1 MTETRLHGVLR
12 RSVNDLSGEGVRLA
26 LVGGLAVSARVEP
39 RFTRDLDLAIAVADD
54 REAETIARFL
64 RGRSYQIQAIV
75 EQEAAGRLATVR
87 LLAPGEAPGGIVLDL
102 LFASSGIEPE
112 IVRDAEPIEVAPGI
126 TVPVASRGH
135 LIAMKV
141 LSRDDLT
148 RPQDIVD
155 LRGLLAAATTGDLES
170 ARAALELI
178 QRRGFHRGRDLLAE
192 LAGLT

>member
-39 RFTRDLDLAIAVADD
+39 RFTRDLDLAIAVGDD

-64 RGRSYQIQAIV
+64 RGRAYEIQAIV
-75 EQEAAGRLATVR
+75 EQEAVGRLATVR

-102 LFASSGIEPE
+102 LFASTGIEPE
-112 IVRDAEPIEVAPGI
+112 IVRDAEPIEVVPGI
-126 TVPVASRGH
+126 TLPVASRGH

-155 LRGLLAAATTGDLES
+155 LRGLLAGATREDRES
-170 ARAALELI
+170 ARAALGLI
-178 QRRGFHRGRDLLAE
+178 EQRGFHRGRDLLAE